1 MIRVAAVG
9 DVHLGPD
16 LAGRHRR
23 GLEGVEE
30 QADVLLLAGD
40 LTRHGT
46 VEEARIVADEY
57 RDLPVPVVAILGNH
71 DYHSDQQD
79 AVSDVLRESGIVVL
93 EGDGAVL
100 DLPSGRLGVAGA
112 KGFGLGFAGRS
123 ASDFGEPEMKDF
135 ARTGRRSREDLE
147 RALAQ
152 VADASPD
159 VVVALMHYAPVD
171 ATLVGEPPEIWPFL
185 GNYLL
190 GQAVDEAP
198 VGVALAVHGHA
209 HAGTEKGVTE
219 GGVRVRNV
227 AQPVIRSAYAVYE
240 LHRSAG
246 SGDGTVPGRTA
257 GDRGQERVSADR

>member
-16 LAGRHRR
+16 LAGRHRK
-23 GLEGVEE
+23 GLEGVEK

-46 VEEARIVADEY
+46 VEEARIVAEEY

-71 DYHSDQQD
+71 DYHSDQPEEL
-79 AVSDVLRESGIVVL
+79 SDVLRDAGILVL
-93 EGDGAVL
+93 EGEGVVL
-100 DLPSGRLGVAGA
+100 DLPAGRLGVAGV

-135 ARTGRRSREDLE
+135 ARTGRRSRADLE
-147 RALAQ
+147 RALGQ
-152 VADASPD
+152 VAEASPD
-159 VVVALMHYAPVD
+159 VVVALMHYAPVE

-190 GQAVDEAP
+190 GQAVDESP

-209 HAGTEKGVTE
+209 HAGAEKGVTE

-227 AQPVIRSAYAVYE
+227 AQPVIRTAYAVYE

-246 SGDGTVPGRTA
+246 SGVGA
-257 GDRGQERVSADR
+257 AAQERVAADR